1 MKTNEV
7 IVFYICILTPLY
19 MHLMNLVFGCQHDCY
34 FSDSTIKKLVVPKK
48 SFLRKLVI
56 FKENKMTNPQFLYI
70 RVIPYLF
77 QLFITIYYFL
87 NYSLEHQ
94 ELDSS
99 AVAVEHPHSMEY
111 LCYLLVLPLLVA
123 DPFGIFSLLYA
134 YSKEQAASYLGTS
147 PYQGSIQGDDY
158 MRILF

>member
-77 QLFITIYYFL
+77 QLFIVIVSTILFFINRFIINFIPSVVFIVIGYI
-87 NYSLEHQ
+87 
-94 ELDSS
+94 
-99 AVAVEHPHSMEY
+99 AVELY
-111 LCYLLVLPLLVA
+111 LVYELIL
-123 DPFGIFSLLYA
+123 IFLSRGLKL
-134 YSKEQAASYLGTS
+134 
-147 PYQGSIQGDDY
+147 
-158 MRILF
+158 